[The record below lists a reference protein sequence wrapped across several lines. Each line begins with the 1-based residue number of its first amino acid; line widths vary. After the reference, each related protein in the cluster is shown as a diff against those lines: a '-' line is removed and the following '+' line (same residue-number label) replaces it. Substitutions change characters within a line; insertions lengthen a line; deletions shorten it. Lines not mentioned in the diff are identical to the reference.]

1 MSRRRTFV
9 RGPAA
14 YRRGRPQFPSSGKAF
29 LIVTEG
35 KKTEPNYFLALR
47 NRLQLAAA
55 DVEILHPD
63 GTDPITLTRAAIE
76 LRDVRR
82 KQAKKGFKIA
92 YDEVWVV
99 FDLEKPHDERRK
111 LAAEAMRIKEAAAIK
126 FAFSDPSFEFWLL
139 LHEEYTTAPLEDC
152 DKVIKRLVAFWE
164 NYAKGQSPAPGFL
177 EKTPVAVAHAERCR
191 KHHESS
197 GGDGNPS
204 TNVDILVRQL
214 NTATRGH
221 CQFKFPNPLAA
232 MVNK

>member
-1 MSRRRTFV
+1 VR

-14 YRRGRPQFPSSGKAF
+14 YRRGKPQFPSSGKAF

-35 KKTEPNYFLALR
+35 KKTEPNYFRALR

-55 DVEILHPD
+55 DVEILHPN
-63 GTDPITLTRAAIE
+63 GTDPLTLTRAAID
-76 LRDVRR
+76 LWDKRK
-82 KQAKKGFKIA
+82 KQAKKGFNIA

-111 LAAEAMRIKEAAAIK
+111 LAAEAMKMKGAAAIK

-152 DKVIKRLVAFWE
+152 DQVIKRLDAFWK
-164 NYAKGQSPAPGFL
+164 NYAKGLSPTLEFL
-177 EKTPVAVAHAERCR
+177 EKIPIAVVHSERCR
-191 KHHESS
+191 EHHKTS

-204 TNVDILVRQL
+204 TMVDILVRQL
-214 NTATRGH
+214 NSATRSH
-221 CQFKFPNPLAA
+221 CQFKLDH
-232 MVNK
+232 